1 MADSP
6 RAQAVLNS
14 ARTNYPRLEDQ
25 IEWYDR
31 KSVHHQRWYRRLK
44 VTSIAAAALVPLFSS
59 LDDFGLLAGVLGV
72 LVVVVE
78 GLQHVNQHHENWIR
92 YRATAE
98 NLMHEKYLY
107 LARAGHYA
115 GRGDDEAFRR
125 LATSVEAILS
135 REGEAWQQLLQNLE
149 EQTSRPPQ
157 LPVD

>member
-1 MADSP
+1 M
-6 RAQAVLNS
+6 NS

>member
-1 MADSP
+1 
-6 RAQAVLNS
+6 LNS

-135 REGEAWQQLLQNLE
+135 REGEAWQQLLQNLD

-157 LPVD
+157 SPVD